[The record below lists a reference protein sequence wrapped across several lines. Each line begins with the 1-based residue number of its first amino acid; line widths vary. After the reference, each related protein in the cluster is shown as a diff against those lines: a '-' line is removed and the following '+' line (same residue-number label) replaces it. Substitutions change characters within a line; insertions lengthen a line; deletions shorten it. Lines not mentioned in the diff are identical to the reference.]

1 MEPAAGAA
9 HSPSLGR
16 GLIGSGEVLSFL
28 GNFAQLQG
36 GNRYPELIQDTP
48 KKPLRVFLQAATQR
62 ATQKPT
68 ATTIEQIFLAFA
80 TDQA

>member
-16 GLIGSGEVLSFL
+16 GLIGSGEVLSF
-28 GNFAQLQG
+28 AQRHG